1 MEKFTHDEISL
12 IDHLI
17 NLILKKDKKYK
28 LYDEHFFVEKPFG
41 GPYRTERIFKQI
53 RYDKTTDFC
62 LFFDK
67 WYIDEKPTLK
77 SKIKNYFGDNKNQS
91 IHAVY
96 PGTGQLRISFQ
107 KGENRGWSI
116 NSYEKWNK
124 QLIVKGFTISDTE
137 GEEGGELYFHNS
149 KSHNKLYIQTNDIN
163 IAKEKINKFFYKLLI
178 DAMEREINK
187 KL

>member
-12 IDHLI
+12 IDDLI

-28 LYDEHFFVEKPFG
+28 LYGEHFFDPVDQ
-41 GPYRTERIFKQI
+41 PYHTERILKQI
-53 RYDKTTDFC
+53 SYDKADFS
-62 LFFDK
+62 LYFDK
-67 WYIDEKPTLK
+67 CYINEKPALK

-91 IHAVY
+91 IHDVY

-163 IAKEKINKFFYKLLI
+163 IAKEKIDKFFFKLLM
-178 DAMEREINK
+178 DAMERVIK
-187 KL
+187 KNL

>member
-28 LYDEHFFVEKPFG
+28 LYDEHFLEPFK
-41 GPYRTERIFKQI
+41 GPYHTDRVLKQI
-53 RYDKTTDFC
+53 YYENTNFS
-62 LFFDK
+62 LYFDK
-67 WYIDEKPTLK
+67 WYINEKPTLK

-91 IHAVY
+91 IYGVY

-137 GEEGGELYFHNS
+137 YEEGGKLYFHNS